1 MTFTTYVK
9 VSSARTL
16 ARRALAKMKRF
27 NHFSDL
33 AVASRLLAAKDKNPL
48 ASVIHRSIADDY
60 DQLASLADDNV
71 LPILAVTAA

>member
-1 MTFTTYVK
+1 MSDETNSKAFLT
-9 VSSARTL
+9 RNL
-16 ARRALAKMKRF
+16 AALALAKMKRF

-48 ASVIHRSIADDY
+48 ASVIHRSIADEY

-71 LPILAVTAA
+71 LPILAVTAG